1 MTHLS
6 DFQVGDVAS
15 NDEKSSGKETAEKSS
30 KDDEEVNF
38 SIFVSLS
45 NKKKFGGGQ
54 QSTEVAY
61 LPLTQ
66 QPRF

>member
-30 KDDEEVNF
+30 KDDEEVRF
-38 SIFVSLS
+38 SMFVSLS
-45 NKKKFGGGQ
+45 NKKNLVGGSKAQ
-54 QSTEVAY
+54 
-61 LPLTQ
+61 
-66 QPRF
+66 R